1 MDVNT
6 EDRQM
11 IEKTTRREEDYRD
24 YEDRDLRDGW
34 PYSDEVSGSP
44 TDVAN
49 RAYGETD
56 ESFDEAGNP
65 GFEPSDETVKIGHG
79 GPDILTDD
87 PDADT
92 NDDGIEET
100 LANALEEHD
109 IDTSAVEIKVT
120 RGVVELTGEVET
132 SEDQR
137 AIEALAY
144 RTPGI
149 SKVRNLL
156 TTLAV
161 DAALPS
167 GLND

>member
-1 MDVNT
+1 
-6 EDRQM
+6 M

-24 YEDRDLRDGW
+24 YEDRDIKDGW
-34 PYSDEVSGSP
+34 PYADDVSGSP

-49 RAYGETD
+49 RSYGETE
-56 ESFDEAGNP
+56 ESFDESGNP
-65 GFEPSDETVKIGHG
+65 GFETSDETAQIGHG
-79 GPDILTDD
+79 GPDILGDDPEADTDD
-87 PDADT
+87 
-92 NDDGIEET
+92 DGMEEA
-100 LANALEEHD
+100 LSNALEEHE

-120 RGVVELTGEVET
+120 RGVVELSGEVET
-132 SEDQR
+132 AEDRR

-144 RTPGI
+144 RISGI
-149 SKVRNLL
+149 SKVRNAL